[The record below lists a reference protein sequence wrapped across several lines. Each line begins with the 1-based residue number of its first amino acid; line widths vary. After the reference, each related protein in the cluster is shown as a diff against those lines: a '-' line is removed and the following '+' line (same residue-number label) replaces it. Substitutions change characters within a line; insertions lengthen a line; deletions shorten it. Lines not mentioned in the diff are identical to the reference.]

1 MEEEEERDSF
11 TKENKLDI
19 KSEELKQ
26 EVMKENFS
34 RIKHKI
40 LVMSGKGGVGKST
53 VAVNLAYALNA
64 KGLKIGILDID
75 LHGPSTAKM
84 TGIEGLKNDVDEM
97 GHLVPIKT
105 ASGVEIISMSS
116 LLDTPD
122 TPLIWRGP
130 LKIKAINDFFGV
142 VTWSELDYLII
153 DSPPGTGDEPL
164 TVLQIVEGIDGALI
178 VTTPQDVAASDV
190 SRSISFVKAM
200 NKPLIG
206 LVENMSY
213 FICPSCKEKHSIFG
227 EGGGDALAKKYGI
240 ELLGKIPMEK
250 ELMNSSDNGKPYI
263 ISHPESEASVVY
275 SKIAERILEKTNEK

>member
-1 MEEEEERDSF
+1 MNVDR
-11 TKENKLDI
+11 

-26 EVMKENFS
+26 EVMKENFG

-53 VAVNLAYALNA
+53 VAVNVAYALNA
-64 KGLKIGILDID
+64 KGFKTGILDID
-75 LHGPSTAKM
+75 LHGPSVAKM
-84 TGIEGLKNDVDEM
+84 TGIEGLKNDVDEL
-97 GHLVPIKT
+97 GHLLPIKT
-105 ASGVEIISMSS
+105 ASGVEVISMSS
-116 LLDTPD
+116 LLDAPD

-142 VTWSELDYLII
+142 VTWGELDYLII

-178 VTTPQDVAASDV
+178 VTTPQDVSTSDV

-200 NKPLIG
+200 EKPLLG

-213 FICPSCKEKHSIFG
+213 FVCTKCREKHSIFG
-227 EGGGDALAKKYGI
+227 EGGGEALAKKYGI

-250 ELMNSSDNGKPYI
+250 ELMESSDSGKPYI
-263 ISHPESEASVVY
+263 MSNPESEAAKEY
-275 SKIAERILEKTNEK
+275 KEIAEKIVKKTG